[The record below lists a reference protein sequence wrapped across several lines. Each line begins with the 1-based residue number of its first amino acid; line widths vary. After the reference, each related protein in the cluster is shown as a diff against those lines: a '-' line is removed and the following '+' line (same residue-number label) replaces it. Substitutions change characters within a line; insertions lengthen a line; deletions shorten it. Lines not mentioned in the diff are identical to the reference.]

1 MTDLRDS
8 NRRHLLAAVPAA
20 CGLVLFGRAAA
31 APAEPDG
38 SGPLFGAVAVD
49 ATPVADHGGA
59 VLASALAQ
67 ALLPQMRRVFADR
80 LTPGRRGA
88 PVLTARI
95 TAIYFADYVGGA
107 GIDRFGR
114 NDSIEGDGL
123 VRDGRGQVSS
133 TTHILTELSPTYSG
147 AYYTAGIDRIRLD
160 SLAYQFAYWLRR
172 EMNV

>member
-1 MTDLRDS
+1 MTDVRVPG
-8 NRRHLLAAVPAA
+8 RRRLLAALPAA
-20 CGLVLFGRAAA
+20 CGLVLFGRATAVL
-31 APAEPDG
+31 AEPDG
-38 SGPLFGAVAVD
+38 NGLLFSAVAVD
-49 ATPVADHGGA
+49 ASPVADHGGA
-59 VLASALAQ
+59 ALASALAQ

-107 GIDRFGR
+107 GIDRLGR

-123 VRDGRGQVSS
+123 VRDGHGQVSA
-133 TTHILTELSPTYSG
+133 THILTELSPTYSG